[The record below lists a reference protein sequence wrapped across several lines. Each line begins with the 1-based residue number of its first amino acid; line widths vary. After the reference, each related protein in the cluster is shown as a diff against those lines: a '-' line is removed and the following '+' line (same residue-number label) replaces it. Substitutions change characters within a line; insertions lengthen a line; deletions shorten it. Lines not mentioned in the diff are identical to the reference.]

1 MTLRRSV
8 VPVVLVLSFATL
20 SLAACGDEG
29 PSDSSASAGDELPV
43 ILATTSIWAD
53 IVGHVACD
61 GSAVIETLIPDG
73 SDAHQFELSLG
84 ERARLEDA
92 EIVVANGL
100 DLEESLVDPLRAV
113 VDDGGTVVFV
123 GDLTD
128 PLPYATADET
138 PDPHVWFDPT
148 RVSALLPALGTT
160 IARSTGI
167 ESAVIDDCLRAY
179 RAELDAVDRRVE
191 AMVAELPEERRVLV
205 TNHDALG
212 YFADRYGFEV
222 VGTVLPSPSGLAES
236 NPAALEELAEE
247 MIALGVPAVF
257 SEELHTADDAE
268 ALADRIGAVE
278 VVELRTGSLGDQ
290 GTYLELL
297 DTTAELVVGALR

>member
-1 MTLRRSV
+1 MTLRW
-8 VPVVLVLSFATL
+8 PALVVLIAMSVT
-20 SLAACGDEG
+20 ACGDDG
-29 PSDSSASAGDELPV
+29 ATDSAPPSSDDPPV

-53 IVGHVACD
+53 IVGNVACD
-61 GSAVIETLIPDG
+61 GSAVVETLIPDG

-84 ERARLEDA
+84 ERARLGEA

-100 DLEESLVDPLRAV
+100 DLEESLVDPLRSVA
-113 VDDGGTVVFV
+113 DDGGTVVFV

-128 PLPYATADET
+128 PLPYATADDT
-138 PDPHVWFDPT
+138 ADPHLWFDPT
-148 RVSALLPALGTT
+148 RVSALLPALGAT

-167 ESAVIDDCLRAY
+167 DPAVIDECLRAY
-179 RAELDAVDRRVE
+179 RAELDALDRRVE
-191 AMVAELPEERRVLV
+191 ALVDPLPDERRVLV
-205 TNHDALG
+205 TNHDTLG
-212 YFADRYGFEV
+212 YFADRYGFDV

-257 SEELHTADDAE
+257 SEELHAADDAE
-268 ALADRIGAVE
+268 ALADRIGSVQ

-290 GTYLELL
+290 GTYIELV
-297 DTTAELVVGALR
+297 DSTAELVVESLR